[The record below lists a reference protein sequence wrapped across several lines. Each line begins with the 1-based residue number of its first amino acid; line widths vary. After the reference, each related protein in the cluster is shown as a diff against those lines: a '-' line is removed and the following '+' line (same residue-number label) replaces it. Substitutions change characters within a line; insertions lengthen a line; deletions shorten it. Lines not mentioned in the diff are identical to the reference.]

1 MAGEGS
7 GTRSDY
13 VVAGAVLGVIVT
25 LLTLMG
31 LVSAVDAR
39 YVTRKEYEQTIVS
52 TNQRLQT
59 IQDLALRQQHQ

>member
-1 MAGEGS
+1 MAADVKGARTE
-7 GTRSDY
+7 Y
-13 VVAGAVLGVIVT
+13 VIAGAVLGVITT

-39 YVTRKEYEQTIVS
+39 YVTRKEFEQTIVS

-59 IQDLALRQQHQ
+59 IQDLALERGR